1 MKRNSSLLKKIYSR
15 SGESLAEVLVAI
27 LICAVSLLMLS
38 TAIYSAGNIL
48 DRSGQKMTE
57 MYDGI
62 NHMDS
67 VEHMEAR
74 IKVEGEV
81 TEATGKSLTI
91 SGINS
96 MPDSVTIAI
105 YQDTATGLASYKA
118 KENTP

>member
-62 NHMDS
+62 NHM
-67 VEHMEAR
+67 EAR

-81 TEATGKSLTI
+81 TEATGKLLTI
-91 SGINS
+91 SGIKS
-96 MPDSVTIAI
+96 MPDRVTIAI

>member
-62 NHMDS
+62 NHM
-67 VEHMEAR
+67 EAR

-81 TEATGKSLTI
+81 TEATGKLLI
-91 SGINS
+91 SGIKS
-96 MPDSVTIAI
+96 MPDCVTIAI